1 MRKVEIYHDKEW
13 LRQKQKLMELQ
24 IQWLEKQLEQE
35 EKE

>member
-1 MRKVEIYHDKEW
+1 MVNDKEW